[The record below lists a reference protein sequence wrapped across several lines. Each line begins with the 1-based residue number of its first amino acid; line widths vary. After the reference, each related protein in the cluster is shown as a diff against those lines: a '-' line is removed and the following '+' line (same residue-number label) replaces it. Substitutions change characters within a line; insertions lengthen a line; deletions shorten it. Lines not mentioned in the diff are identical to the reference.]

1 MLVLLFALYSVFL
14 LFTSTNSFCPS
25 RSARRIPQEKFIL
38 KRESLVIRGILPSR
52 KTQQGLPTCEAGR
65 ASPICFN
72 AKGKDYE
79 DAEIEEDNSF
89 DEAPNQPI
97 SVTIDTE
104 LSDDKLKQ
112 LFAWVK
118 CAFDFDENSNDVYG
132 YYYNNMELA
141 IAAVFGNNLPKDS
154 LPATLLAR
162 AIKSEGLDKRSLGR
176 CDGDK
181 EWEERLI
188 GDPISRRD
196 RESASLGA
204 MGAAQWT
211 GRWMTRPHCEF

>member
-1 MLVLLFALYSVFL
+1 MSFL
-14 LFTSTNSFCPS
+14 LSLNSVILLLTSTNAFCPTQS
-25 RSARRIPQEKFIL
+25 GRRLHKERVL
-38 KRESLVIRGILPSR
+38 KWQSSVVQGILPSF
-52 KTQQGLPTCEAGR
+52 KTKGGLSTFEANS
-65 ASPICFN
+65 ASPLCYN
-72 AKGKDYE
+72 AKDKDYE
-79 DAEIEEDNSF
+79 DAEIE
-89 DEAPNQPI
+89 DESDEVPNQPI

-162 AIKSEGLDKRSLGR
+162 AIKSEGLDKQSAGEGSR
-176 CDGDK
+176 DK

-188 GDPISRRD
+188 GDPIGKRD

-211 GRWMTRPHCEF
+211 GRWMTRPHCEC